1 MRSWRWF
8 KVSLAVRL
16 TVSLVVNYSN
26 NLPYMKIAVNYQEY
40 GQEVTGVVELTGRIK
55 LRLFS
60 SV

>member
-16 TVSLVVNYSN
+16 TVSIVVNHSN

-40 GQEVTGVVELTGRIK
+40 DQQVTGVVALTGRIK
-55 LRLFS
+55 LGLFC